1 MNKLPLLGAL
11 AASLILSGCS
21 KEEPVQ
27 EGLTAEIRPVKLLR
41 IDSNE
46 KADWRSFPAQVQ
58 ASDQTDMAFRVA
70 GEVFGLPVKSGQIVE
85 KGQLLAVLDPT
96 DYQVQT
102 DANKARFN
110 LAKSQ
115 FKRVESMLE
124 KGVASDAQFDQAK
137 AEMDIAR
144 AAFNAAENNL
154 AYTRIYAP
162 FNGVV
167 SNVFT
172 EKHQTVGPMQ
182 PVMRLQ
188 SEAQLEV
195 TVQLPENIIAQVRQ
209 DEQAV
214 GYRPQVVF
222 SALPEK
228 VFYASYK
235 EHSSE
240 ADPRTGS
247 YSLVLSLSRPQ
258 GLNILPGMT
267 ANVKVDLNK
276 ILLQQK
282 ASYLVPS
289 SAVFS
294 DDKDALS
301 SDYKNI
307 WVINESEMRA
317 VKRQVKVGQLKNT
330 GIEITEG
337 LLGGELIITAG
348 VHQIS
353 NGQPVRAWVNERGL

>member
-1 MNKLPLLGAL
+1 MHKLPLAGLLLAL
-11 AASLILSGCS
+11 IVGCADTD
-21 KEEPVQ
+21 PVVD
-27 EGLTAEIRPVKLLR
+27 TRSDVRPVKMIRLH
-41 IDSNE
+41 SNQD
-46 KADWRSFPAQVQ
+46 ADWRNFPAQVQ
-58 ASDQTDMAFRVA
+58 ASDKTDMAFRVA
-70 GEVFGLPVKSGQIVE
+70 GEVQSLPVNSGQVVE

-96 DYQVQT
+96 DYQVQA
-102 DANKARFN
+102 DAAKARFN

-115 FKRVESMLE
+115 FKRVQSMLE
-124 KGVASDAQFDQAK
+124 KGVASDAQFDQAQ

-144 AAFNAAENNL
+144 ASLNGAQNSL
-154 AYTRIYAP
+154 AYTKIYAP

-172 EKHQTVGPMQ
+172 EMHQTVGPMQ

-188 SEAQLEV
+188 SESQLEI

-209 DEQAV
+209 DEQAA
-214 GYRPQVVF
+214 GYRPRVVF
-222 SALPEK
+222 SALPDK

-240 ADPRTGS
+240 ADPRTGA
-247 YSLVLSLSRPQ
+247 YNLVLSLASPV

-276 ILLQQK
+276 ILQRTK
-282 ASYLVPS
+282 HSFSIPA

-294 DDKDALS
+294 DDETALK
-301 SDYKNI
+301 SDFKNI
-307 WVINESEMRA
+307 WVVDEAEMRA
-317 VKRQVKVGQLKNT
+317 VKRQVKVGRLKND
-330 GIEITEG
+330 GIEILDG
-337 LLGGELIITAG
+337 LTGGELIVTAG
-348 VHQIS
+348 VHQIV